1 MNIQNYNKFKQKFPI
16 DSIKTGV
23 LRQQAFERVQKN
35 GLPTKRDEAWKFTS
49 VKNFSEISWNFP
61 IEENYLSHE
70 DLKWLSTQLSTD
82 FYNFV
87 FVNGQLNE
95 TLSDEFADWI
105 SIIETVESDFLN
117 TSAEGE
123 VKFIDLAMA
132 GATQKIRIQISKN
145 QIIEKSIQILFI
157 QKSST
162 QSILS
167 QPMVEFNL
175 GENSQAKLIQNF
187 VSLPSAMM
195 SKFENAI
202 NISARINLATNSN
215 LQFIQLQNENEI
227 DFHFSRTQFEL
238 QSGAQLVSLDLALGA
253 KLSRHYLEV
262 LFCGENANAGVYG
275 LTALAKKQ
283 HADHYTFIHHQ
294 RGANQ
299 SVQHYK
305 SVLTDGSHSVFRGR
319 VRIEPDAQKANSE
332 QLNNNLLLTRD
343 AQADSVPQLEIYADD
358 VKARHGST
366 MGQLNSDEIF
376 YFLSRG
382 IDQTQAVRMLAF
394 GYALELVYK
403 FENKNLQKWILKT
416 LTKKLESMIPN
427 V

>member
-132 GATQKIRIQISKN
+132 GACLLYTS
-145 QIIEKSIQILFI
+145 
-157 QKSST
+157 
-162 QSILS
+162 
-167 QPMVEFNL
+167 
-175 GENSQAKLIQNF
+175 
-187 VSLPSAMM
+187 PS
-195 SKFENAI
+195 
-202 NISARINLATNSN
+202 
-215 LQFIQLQNENEI
+215 
-227 DFHFSRTQFEL
+227 
-238 QSGAQLVSLDLALGA
+238 
-253 KLSRHYLEV
+253 
-262 LFCGENANAGVYG
+262 
-275 LTALAKKQ
+275 
-283 HADHYTFIHHQ
+283 
-294 RGANQ
+294 
-299 SVQHYK
+299 
-305 SVLTDGSHSVFRGR
+305 
-319 VRIEPDAQKANSE
+319 P
-332 QLNNNLLLTRD
+332 RD
-343 AQADSVPQLEIYADD
+343 
-358 VKARHGST
+358 
-366 MGQLNSDEIF
+366 
-376 YFLSRG
+376 
-382 IDQTQAVRMLAF
+382 
-394 GYALELVYK
+394 
-403 FENKNLQKWILKT
+403 
-416 LTKKLESMIPN
+416 
-427 V
+427 